1 MTRTRPPRATRTYG
15 VYRPVLPVTSPRNP
29 DRMVYTGDADGRCEI
44 FTWDRSLGTARQL
57 TDRPHGTLLC
67 AIDDDE
73 AVWWFDEDRD
83 GSGGWRTQDFD
94 GGPDRPALHGVP
106 TGRPAGLALAAGG
119 AVAVGIRGSEG
130 FCVHLGRRGGA
141 ATQVLR
147 TTEPGTLCDLAP
159 DGSLLAISGPAHST
173 RAVTLLAPDGTT
185 VAVLS
190 GAEERTWALGFA
202 PARAPL
208 SGTPP
213 LPGTPLLPGPPLI
226 PGPPLMPGTA
236 LLPGPPPLPGSGPLP
251 GPAPTPGSPLLLVLR
266 ERAGRYHLGTWAPG
280 RGLEL
285 LTWCS
290 FDTETTARWYPGPG
304 GARILVRQDRHG
316 RSRLFTADLDR
327 AELTPVPTPEGSILD
342 AAPAADGDV
351 HFIWTDAVNVPRAL
365 SLSGTPLPGQSQWR
379 LPRFGRRQDLWTPGP
394 DGPLHTLVTTPA
406 DRPAPHPLVL
416 LVHGGPA
423 DHDRDAYDPMVQA
436 LVGSGYAVA
445 RVNYRGSTGY
455 GPRWRSAHSEGVGH
469 TQVADLVR
477 ARAEL
482 LDRGIGRE
490 GAVGLCG
497 TSWGG
502 YLTLLAMGTRPDLW
516 DVGVAVKPL
525 ADCATAFRHSTPAL
539 QALDSALF
547 GGTPDQVPEAYA
559 HASPST
565 YAAAIRSPLLV
576 VAARRDAKCPP
587 EQVEAY
593 LDVLRAAGVAHE
605 LMWLDS
611 GHDGYDGADHL
622 AVITRSLRFLG
633 RGLPQAPVRA
643 EPSPHPERR

>member
-1 MTRTRPPRATRTYG
+1 MTAAPSKATTRTYG
-15 VYRPVLPVTSPRNP
+15 VYRPVLPVTSPGNP
-29 DRMVYTGDADGRCEI
+29 HRMVYTGDADGRCEI
-44 FTWDRSLGTARQL
+44 FAWDRSSGVERQL

-73 AVWWFDEDRD
+73 AVWWFDEDLG
-83 GSGGWRTQDFD
+83 GSGAWRTRHFD
-94 GGPDRPALHGVP
+94 GGPDRPALDGVP
-106 TGRPAGLALAAGG
+106 YGRPAGLALAAGG
-119 AVAVGIRGSEG
+119 TVAVGIRTPEG
-130 FCVHLGRRGGA
+130 LGVHMGRRGG
-141 ATQVLR
+141 TGTCVLH
-147 TTEPGTLCDLAP
+147 TTGSGTLCDLAP
-159 DGSLLAISGPAHST
+159 GGGLLAVSGPAHSAH
-173 RAVTLLAPDGTT
+173 AVTLLTPDGTT

-190 GAEERTWALGFA
+190 GIRERTWALGFA
-202 PARAPL
+202 P
-208 SGTPP
+208 T
-213 LPGTPLLPGPPLI
+213 
-226 PGPPLMPGTA
+226 
-236 LLPGPPPLPGSGPLP
+236 
-251 GPAPTPGSPLLLVLR
+251 PAPTPSHGPEPTPGRTLLLVMR

-285 LTWCS
+285 LPWCS
-290 FDTETTARWYPGPG
+290 FDTETTARWYPGEG
-304 GARILVRQDRHG
+304 GTRVLVRQDRHG

-327 AELTPVPTPEGSILD
+327 RELTPVPTPEGSILD
-342 AAPAADGDV
+342 ASPAADGDV

-365 SLSGTPLPGQSQWR
+365 SLSGAPLPGQSQWR
-379 LPRFGRRQDLWTPGP
+379 LPRFGHRQDLWTPGP
-394 DGPLHTLVTTPA
+394 EGPVHTFVTTPA
-406 DRPAPHPLVL
+406 DRPAPHPLVF

-423 DHDRDAYDPMVQA
+423 DHDRDAYDPMVQT

-455 GPRWRSAHSEGVGH
+455 GPRWRSAYSEGVGH

-482 LDRGIGRE
+482 LERGIGRE

-516 DVGVAVKPL
+516 NVGVAVKPL
-525 ADCATAFRHSTPAL
+525 ADCVTAFRHSTPAL
-539 QALDSALF
+539 QALDTALF
-547 GGTPDQVPEAYA
+547 GGTPDQVPDAYA
-559 HASPST
+559 HASPSS
-565 YAAAIRSPLLV
+565 YAAAIRSPLLI

-593 LDVLRAAGVAHE
+593 LAVLRAGGVAHE

-622 AVITRSLRFLG
+622 AVIRRSLRFLG
-633 RGLPQAPVRA
+633 RGLPSAPVPA
-643 EPSPHPERR
+643 EPSPHPERG

>member
-1 MTRTRPPRATRTYG
+1 MTPAAQKSATRTYG
-15 VYRPVLPVTSPRNP
+15 VYRPVLPVTSPRTP

-44 FTWDRSLGTARQL
+44 FAWDRSSGVGRQL
-57 TDRPHGTLLC
+57 TDRPQGTLLC
-67 AIDDDE
+67 AIDEDE
-73 AVWWFDEDRD
+73 AVWWFDEDRG
-83 GSGGWRTQDFD
+83 GSGGWRTQPFD
-94 GGPDRPALHGVP
+94 GGPDRTALAGVP
-106 TGRPAGLALAAGG
+106 YGRPAGLALTAGG
-119 AVAVGIRGSEG
+119 AVAVGIRSPEG
-130 FCVHLGRRGGA
+130 LSIHTGRRGG
-141 ATQVLR
+141 TGTCVLH
-147 TTEPGTLCDLAP
+147 TTDSGTLCDLAP
-159 DGSLLAISGPAHST
+159 DGGLLAVSGPAHSAH
-173 RAVTLLAPDGTT
+173 AVTLLTPDGTT

-190 GAEERTWALGFA
+190 GTRERTWALGFA
-202 PARAPL
+202 PMPA
-208 SGTPP
+208 P
-213 LPGTPLLPGPPLI
+213 LPGPVPLPGP
-226 PGPPLMPGTA
+226 TR
-236 LLPGPPPLPGSGPLP
+236 LPGPVPLP
-251 GPAPTPGSPLLLVLR
+251 GPAPSSGPGPTPGRTLLLVMR

-285 LTWCS
+285 LPWCS

-304 GARILVRQDRHG
+304 AARVLLRQDRHG

-327 AELTPVPTPEGSILD
+327 GELTPVPTPQGSILD

-351 HFIWTDAVNVPRAL
+351 HYLWTDAVNVPRAL
-365 SLSGTPLPGQSQWR
+365 SLSGAPLPGQSQWR
-379 LPRFGRRQDLWTPGP
+379 LPRFGHRQDLWTPGP
-394 DGPLHTLVTTPA
+394 DGPVHTFVTTPA
-406 DRPAPHPLVL
+406 DRPAPHPLVF

-455 GPRWRSAHSEGVGH
+455 GPRWRSAYSEGVGH

-482 LDRGIGRE
+482 LERGIGRE

-516 DVGVAVKPL
+516 NVGVAVKPL
-525 ADCATAFRHSTPAL
+525 ADCVTAFRHSTPAL
-539 QALDSALF
+539 QALDTALF

-559 HASPST
+559 RASPSS
-565 YAAAIRSPLLV
+565 YAAEIRSPLLV

-587 EQVEAY
+587 EQIEAY
-593 LDVLRAAGVAHE
+593 LAVLRAGGVAHE

-622 AVITRSLRFLG
+622 AVIRRSLRFLG
-633 RGLPQAPVRA
+633 RGLPSAPAPA
-643 EPSPHPERR
+643 EPSPHPGRR

>member
-1 MTRTRPPRATRTYG
+1 MTPAQAKAAARAYG
-15 VYRPVLPVTSPRNP
+15 VYRPVLPVISPRDP

-44 FTWDRSLGTARQL
+44 FAWDRSTGVERQL
-57 TDRPHGTLLC
+57 TNRPHGTLLC
-67 AIDDDE
+67 AVDDDE
-73 AVWWFDEDRD
+73 AVWWFDEDRG
-83 GSGGWRTQDFD
+83 GSGCWRTQDFD
-94 GGPDRPALHGVP
+94 GGPDRPALAGVP
-106 TGRPAGLALAAGG
+106 YGRPAGLALAAGG
-119 AVAVGIRGSEG
+119 AVAVGIRSPEG
-130 FCVHLGRRGGA
+130 LTVHTGRRGG
-141 ATQVLR
+141 TGTPVLR
-147 TTEPGTLCDLAP
+147 TNEPGALCDLAP
-159 DGSLLAISGPAHST
+159 DGGLLALSGPAHSD
-173 RAVTLLAPDGTT
+173 RAVTLLTPDGTV

-190 GAEERTWALGFA
+190 GTRERTWALGFA
-202 PARAPL
+202 PP
-208 SGTPP
+208 GEP
-213 LPGTPLLPGPPLI
+213 LPRTGAPSGPGPV
-226 PGPPLMPGTA
+226 PGRR
-236 LLPGPPPLPGSGPLP
+236 
-251 GPAPTPGSPLLLVLR
+251 LLLVMR
-266 ERAGRYHLGTWAPG
+266 ERAGRYHLGTWTPE

-285 LTWCS
+285 LPWCS

-304 GARILVRQDRHG
+304 AARVLLRQDRHG

-327 AELTPVPTPEGSILD
+327 RRLTPVPTPEGSVLD
-342 AAPAADGDV
+342 ASAAADGDV

-365 SLSGTPLPGQSQWR
+365 SLSGAPLPGQSQWR
-379 LPRFGRRQDLWTPGP
+379 LPRFGHRQDLWTAGP
-394 DGPLHTLVTTPA
+394 DGPVHTFVTAPA
-406 DRPAPHPLVL
+406 DRPAPHPLVF

-436 LVGSGYAVA
+436 LVGSGCAVA

-477 ARAEL
+477 VRADL

-539 QALDSALF
+539 QALDTALF

-559 HASPST
+559 HASPSS
-565 YAAAIRSPLLV
+565 YAAAIRAPLLI

-587 EQVEAY
+587 EQIEAY
-593 LDVLRAAGVAHE
+593 LAVLRAGGVAHE

-622 AVITRSLRFLG
+622 AVIRRSLRFLG
-633 RGLPQAPVRA
+633 RGLPQAPATA
-643 EPSPHPERR
+643 EPSPDPERR

>member
-1 MTRTRPPRATRTYG
+1 MTPAPPKTATRTYG
-15 VYRPVLPVTSPRNP
+15 VYRPVLPVVSPRNP
-29 DRMVYTGDADGRCEI
+29 DRMVYTGDAEGRCEI
-44 FTWDRSLGTARQL
+44 FTWDRSSGTARQV

-67 AIDDDE
+67 AIDEDE
-73 AVWWFDEDRD
+73 TVWWFDEDRA
-83 GSGGWRTQDFD
+83 GNGGWRTQAFD
-94 GGPDRPALHGVP
+94 GGPDRPGLTGLP
-106 TGRPAGLALAAGG
+106 YGRPAGLALGAGG
-119 AVAVGIRGSEG
+119 RVAVGIRSPEG
-130 FCVHLGRRGGA
+130 LSVHIGRRGGA
-141 ATQVLR
+141 AATVLH
-147 TTEPGTLCDLAP
+147 TTASGTLCDLAP
-159 DGSLLAISGPAHST
+159 DGRLLAVSGPAHSD
-173 RAVTLLAPDGTT
+173 RAVTVLRPDGTT

-190 GAEERTWALGFA
+190 GTDERTWALGFA
-202 PARAPL
+202 PASPPASEPI
-208 SGTPP
+208 PVP
-213 LPGTPLLPGPPLI
+213 LPGTGPR
-226 PGPPLMPGTA
+226 
-236 LLPGPPPLPGSGPLP
+236 
-251 GPAPTPGSPLLLVLR
+251 PAAAAGRALLLVMR

-280 RGLEL
+280 RGVEL
-285 LTWCS
+285 LPWCS

-304 GARILVRQDRHG
+304 APRVLVRQDRHG

-327 AELTPVPTPEGSILD
+327 SALTPVPTPEGSILD
-342 AAPAADGDV
+342 ASPAADGDV

-365 SLSGTPLPGQSQWR
+365 TLSGASLPGQSQWR
-379 LPRFGRRQDLWTPGP
+379 LPRFGRRRDLWTAGP
-394 DGPLHTLVTTPA
+394 DGPVHTLVTTPA
-406 DRPAPHPLVL
+406 DRPAPYPLVF

-445 RVNYRGSTGY
+445 RTNYRGSTGY
-455 GPRWRSAHSEGVGH
+455 GPHWRSAYSEGVGH

-482 LDRGIGRE
+482 LERGIGRA

-502 YLTLLAMGTRPDLW
+502 YLTLLAMGTRPELW
-516 DVGVAVKPL
+516 DAGVAVKPL
-525 ADCATAFRHSTPAL
+525 ADCTTAFRHSTPAL
-539 QALDSALF
+539 QELDTKLF
-547 GGTPDQVPEAYA
+547 GGTPDEVPEAYA
-559 HASPST
+559 HASPSS

-593 LDVLRAAGVAHE
+593 LAVLRAGGVAHE

-622 AVITRSLRFLG
+622 AVIQRSLRFLG
-633 RGLPQAPVRA
+633 RGLPPAPVRA

>member
-1 MTRTRPPRATRTYG
+1 MTPAPPRAATRNYG
-15 VYRPVLPVTSPRNP
+15 VYRPVLPVTSPRHP

-44 FTWDRSLGTARQL
+44 FAWDRSSGIERQL

-73 AVWWFDEDRD
+73 AVWWFDEDRG
-83 GSGGWRTQDFD
+83 GSGGWRTQHFD
-94 GGPDRPALHGVP
+94 GGPDRPALSGVP
-106 TGRPAGLALAAGG
+106 YGRPAGLALAAGG
-119 AVAVGIRGSEG
+119 TVAVGIRSPEG
-130 FCVHLGRRGGA
+130 LSVHLGRRGGA
-141 ATQVLR
+141 GTSVLF
-147 TTEPGTLCDLAP
+147 TTDSGTLCDLAP
-159 DGSLLAISGPAHST
+159 DGGLLAVSGPAHSA
-173 RAVTLLAPDGTT
+173 RAVTLLTPDGST

-190 GAEERTWALGFA
+190 GTRERTWALGFA
-202 PARAPL
+202 P
-208 SGTPP
+208 TP
-213 LPGTPLLPGPPLI
+213 GR
-226 PGPPLMPGTA
+226 
-236 LLPGPPPLPGSGPLP
+236 LP
-251 GPAPTPGSPLLLVLR
+251 GPAPLSGPVPTPGRALLLVMR

-285 LTWCS
+285 LPWCS

-304 GARILVRQDRHG
+304 GARVLLRQDRHG

-327 AELTPVPTPEGSILD
+327 RELTPVATPEGSILD
-342 AAPAADGDV
+342 ASPAADGDV

-365 SLSGTPLPGQSQWR
+365 SLSGAPLPGQSQWR
-379 LPRFGRRQDLWTPGP
+379 LPRFGHRQDLWTPGP
-394 DGPLHTLVTTPA
+394 DGPVHTFVTTPA

-455 GPRWRSAHSEGVGH
+455 GPRWRSAYSEGVGH

-516 DVGVAVKPL
+516 NVGVAVKPL
-525 ADCATAFRHSTPAL
+525 ADCVTAFRHSTPAL
-539 QALDSALF
+539 QALDTALF
-547 GGTPDQVPEAYA
+547 GGTPDQVPDAYA
-559 HASPST
+559 HASPSS

-593 LDVLRAAGVAHE
+593 LAVLRAGGVAHE

-622 AVITRSLRFLG
+622 AVIQRSLRFLG
-633 RGLPQAPVRA
+633 RGLPSAPVPA
-643 EPSPHPERR
+643 EPSPHPERG

>member
-1 MTRTRPPRATRTYG
+1 Y
-15 VYRPVLPVTSPRNP
+15 
-29 DRMVYTGDADGRCEI
+29 
-44 FTWDRSLGTARQL
+44 
-57 TDRPHGTLLC
+57 
-67 AIDDDE
+67 
-73 AVWWFDEDRD
+73 
-83 GSGGWRTQDFD
+83 
-94 GGPDRPALHGVP
+94 
-106 TGRPAGLALAAGG
+106 GRPAGLALTDGG
-119 AVAVGIRGSEG
+119 PVAVGIRSPEG
-130 FCVHLGRRGGA
+130 LSVHMGRRGG
-141 ATQVLR
+141 TGTPVFH
-147 TTEPGTLCDLAP
+147 TTDSGTLCDLAP
-159 DGSLLAISGPAHST
+159 DGGLLAVSGPAHSA

-190 GAEERTWALGFA
+190 GTTERTWALGFA
-202 PARAPL
+202 PGHAPL
-208 SGTPP
+208 PAGS
-213 LPGTPLLPGPPLI
+213 LP
-226 PGPPLMPGTA
+226 A
-236 LLPGPPPLPGSGPLP
+236 ASSP
-251 GPAPTPGSPLLLVLR
+251 GPAASPAPAPGSTLLLVMR

-285 LTWCS
+285 LPWCS
-290 FDTETTARWYPGPG
+290 FDTETTARWYPGAG
-304 GARILVRQDRHG
+304 GPRVLLRQDRHG

-327 AELTPVPTPEGSILD
+327 RELTPVPTPEGSILD
-342 AAPAADGDV
+342 ASPAADGDV

-365 SLSGTPLPGQSQWR
+365 SLSGGQLPGQSQWR
-379 LPRFGRRQDLWTPGP
+379 LPRFGHRQDLWTPGP
-394 DGPLHTLVTTPA
+394 DGPVHTFVTTPA
-406 DRPAPHPLVL
+406 DRPAPHPLVF

-455 GPRWRSAHSEGVGH
+455 GPRWRAAFSEGVGH
-469 TQVADLVR
+469 TQVADLAR

-482 LDRGIGRE
+482 LERGIGRE

-516 DVGVAVKPL
+516 NAGVAVKPL
-525 ADCATAFRHSTPAL
+525 ADCVTAFRHSTPAL
-539 QALDSALF
+539 QALDTALF
-547 GGTPDQVPEAYA
+547 GGTPDEVPEAYA

-593 LDVLRAAGVAHE
+593 LDVLRAGGVAHE

-611 GHDGYDGADHL
+611 GHDGYDGADHM
-622 AVITRSLRFLG
+622 AVIRRSLRFLG
-633 RGLPQAPVRA
+633 RGLPPAPAQA
-643 EPSPHPERR
+643 EPSPQPERR

>member
-1 MTRTRPPRATRTYG
+1 MTPAPPEAAARTYG
-15 VYRPVLPVTSPRNP
+15 VYRPVLPVTSPRHP

-44 FTWDRSLGTARQL
+44 FTWDRSTGTGRQV

-67 AIDDDE
+67 AIDEDE
-73 AVWWFDEDRD
+73 AVWWFDEDRG

-94 GGPDRPALHGVP
+94 GGPDLPALAGVP
-106 TGRPAGLALAAGG
+106 YGRPAGLALTTGG
-119 AVAVGIRGSEG
+119 TVAVGIRGPG
-130 FCVHLGRRGGA
+130 GLGVHIGRRGGT
-141 ATQVLR
+141 ATAVLH
-147 TTEPGTLCDLAP
+147 TAESGTLCDLAP
-159 DGSLLAISGPAHST
+159 DGGLLAVSGPAHSA
-173 RAVTLLAPDGTT
+173 RAVTLLRPDGTT

-190 GAEERTWALGFA
+190 GTRERTWALGFA
-202 PARAPL
+202 PATA
-208 SGTPP
+208 SAAATPP
-213 LPGTPLLPGPPLI
+213 APS
-226 PGPPLMPGTA
+226 
-236 LLPGPPPLPGSGPLP
+236 SG
-251 GPAPTPGSPLLLVLR
+251 AAVARTLLLVMR

-280 RGLEL
+280 RGVEMLP
-285 LTWCS
+285 WCS

-304 GARILVRQDRHG
+304 GARILLRQDRHG
-316 RSRLFTADLDR
+316 RSRLFTADLER
-327 AELTPVPTPEGSILD
+327 RELTAVPTPEGSVLD
-342 AAPAADGDV
+342 ASPAADGDV
-351 HFIWTDAVNVPRAL
+351 HFIWTDAVNVPRAM
-365 SLSGTPLPGQSQWR
+365 SLSGAALPGQSQWR

-394 DGPLHTLVTTPA
+394 DGPVHTFVTTPA
-406 DRPAPHPLVL
+406 DRPAPYPLVF

-482 LDRGIGRE
+482 LDRGIGRAD
-490 GAVGLCG
+490 AVGLCG

-516 DVGVAVKPL
+516 HAGVAVKPL

-539 QALDSALF
+539 QALDTELF
-547 GGTPDQVPEAYA
+547 GGTPDEVPEAYA
-559 HASPST
+559 HASPSS
-565 YAAAIRSPLLV
+565 YAAAIRAPLLL

-587 EQVEAY
+587 QQVEAY
-593 LDVLRAAGVAHE
+593 LDVLRAGGVAHE

-622 AVITRSLRFLG
+622 AVIRRSLRFLG
-633 RGLPQAPVRA
+633 RGLPTAPVRA
-643 EPSPHPERR
+643 EPSSHPEGR

>member
-1 MTRTRPPRATRTYG
+1 MTPAPPKAAARAYG
-15 VYRPVLPVTSPRNP
+15 VYRPVLPVTGPRRP

-44 FTWDRSLGTARQL
+44 FTWDRSTGTGRQV

-67 AIDDDE
+67 AIDADE
-73 AVWWFDEDRD
+73 AVWWFDEDRG
-83 GSGGWRTQDFD
+83 GSGRWRTQPFD
-94 GGPDRPALHGVP
+94 GGPDRPALTGVP
-106 TGRPAGLALAAGG
+106 YGRPAGLALG
-119 AVAVGIRGSEG
+119 ASGTVAVGIRSPEG
-130 FCVHLGRRGGA
+130 FGVHLGRPGGA
-141 ATQVLR
+141 GATVLR
-147 TTEPGTLCDLAP
+147 TTDSATLCDLAP
-159 DGSLLAISGPAHST
+159 DGRLLAVSGPAHSA
-173 RAVTLLAPDGTT
+173 RAVTLLTPDGTT

-190 GAEERTWALGFA
+190 GTAERTWALGFA
-202 PARAPL
+202 PA
-208 SGTPP
+208 
-213 LPGTPLLPGPPLI
+213 
-226 PGPPLMPGTA
+226 
-236 LLPGPPPLPGSGPLP
+236 
-251 GPAPTPGSPLLLVLR
+251 PAPTPARGPLPVPGRALLLVMR

-285 LTWCS
+285 LPWCS
-290 FDTETTARWYPGPG
+290 FGTETTARWYPGPG
-304 GARILVRQDRHG
+304 GPRVLLRQDRHG

-327 AELTPVPTPEGSILD
+327 RELTPVPTPEGSILD

-351 HFIWTDAVNVPRAL
+351 HVIWTDAVNVPRAL
-365 SLSGTPLPGQSQWR
+365 SLSGAPLPGQSRWR
-379 LPRFGRRQDLWTPGP
+379 LPRFGHRQDLWTPGP
-394 DGPLHTLVTTPA
+394 DGPVHTFVTTPA
-406 DRPAPHPLVL
+406 DRPAPHPLVF

-436 LVGSGYAVA
+436 LVGSGCAVA
-445 RVNYRGSTGY
+445 RTNYRGSTGY
-455 GPRWRSAHSEGVGH
+455 GPRWRAAYSEGVGH

-477 ARAEL
+477 ARADL
-482 LDRGIGRE
+482 LERGIGRE

-525 ADCATAFRHSTPAL
+525 ADCVTAFRHSTPAL
-539 QALDSALF
+539 QALDTALF
-547 GGTPDQVPEAYA
+547 GGTPDQVPDAYA

-593 LDVLRAAGVAHE
+593 LAVLRAGGVAHE

-622 AVITRSLRFLG
+622 AVIRRSLRFLG
-633 RGLPQAPVRA
+633 RGLPAAPVPA
-643 EPSPHPERR
+643 EPSPHAERR

>member
-1 MTRTRPPRATRTYG
+1 MTPSPPRTTARTYG
-15 VYRPVLPVTSPRNP
+15 VYRPVLPVTSPRHP
-29 DRMVYTGDADGRCEI
+29 HRMVYTGDADGRCEI
-44 FTWDRSLGTARQL
+44 FAWDRSSGVERQL

-73 AVWWFDEDRD
+73 AVWWFDEDPG
-83 GSGGWRTQDFD
+83 GSGGWRTRHFD
-94 GGPDRPALHGVP
+94 GGPDRPALAGVP
-106 TGRPAGLALAAGG
+106 YGRPAGLALAAGG
-119 AVAVGIRGSEG
+119 TVAVGIRSPEG
-130 FCVHLGRRGGA
+130 LSVHLGRRGGA
-141 ATQVLR
+141 GTAVLH

-159 DGSLLAISGPAHST
+159 GGGLLAVSGPAHSA

-190 GAEERTWALGFA
+190 GTRDRTWALGFA
-202 PARAPL
+202 P
-208 SGTPP
+208 
-213 LPGTPLLPGPPLI
+213 LPGPT
-226 PGPPLMPGTA
+226 PGPTPSRAPE
-236 LLPGPPPLPGSGPLP
+236 
-251 GPAPTPGSPLLLVLR
+251 PAPVRTLLLVMR

-285 LTWCS
+285 LPWCS

-304 GARILVRQDRHG
+304 GARVLLRQDRHG

-327 AELTPVPTPEGSILD
+327 RELTPVPTPEGSILD
-342 AAPAADGDV
+342 ASPAADGDV
-351 HFIWTDAVNVPRAL
+351 HFIWTDAVHVPHAL
-365 SLSGTPLPGQSQWR
+365 SLSGAPLPGQSQWR
-379 LPRFGRRQDLWTPGP
+379 LPRFGHRQDLWTPGP
-394 DGPLHTLVTTPA
+394 DGPVHTLVTTPA
-406 DRPAPHPLVL
+406 DRPAPHPLVF

-423 DHDRDAYDPMVQA
+423 DHDRDAYDPMVQT

-455 GPRWRSAHSEGVGH
+455 GPRWRSAYSEGVGH

-516 DVGVAVKPL
+516 NAGVAVKPL
-525 ADCATAFRHSTPAL
+525 ADCVTAFRHSTPAL
-539 QALDSALF
+539 QALDTALF

-559 HASPST
+559 HASPTS
-565 YAAAIRSPLLV
+565 YATAIRSPLLI

-593 LDVLRAAGVAHE
+593 LAVLRAGGVAHE

-611 GHDGYDGADHL
+611 GHDGYDGADHV
-622 AVITRSLRFLG
+622 AVIRRSLRFLG
-633 RGLPQAPVRA
+633 RGLPSAPAPA
-643 EPSPHPERR
+643 EPFPHPERG

>member
-1 MTRTRPPRATRTYG
+1 MTPAPPKAAPRTYG

-29 DRMVYTGDADGRCEI
+29 DRMVYTGDAEGRCEI
-44 FTWDRSLGTARQL
+44 FTWDRSTGTGRQL

-67 AIDDDE
+67 AIDADD
-73 AVWWFDEDRD
+73 AVWWFDEDRG
-83 GSGGWRTQDFD
+83 GSGAWRTQPFD
-94 GGPDRPALHGVP
+94 GGPDRPALAGLP
-106 TGRPAGLALAAGG
+106 YGRPAGLALTDGG
-119 AVAVGIRGSEG
+119 PVAVGIRSPEG
-130 FCVHLGRRGGA
+130 LSVHMGRRGG
-141 ATQVLR
+141 TGTPVFH
-147 TTEPGTLCDLAP
+147 TTDSGTLCDLAP
-159 DGSLLAISGPAHST
+159 DGGLLAVSGPAHSA

-190 GAEERTWALGFA
+190 GTTERTWALGFA
-202 PARAPL
+202 PGHAPL
-208 SGTPP
+208 PAGS
-213 LPGTPLLPGPPLI
+213 LP
-226 PGPPLMPGTA
+226 A
-236 LLPGPPPLPGSGPLP
+236 ASSP
-251 GPAPTPGSPLLLVLR
+251 GPASPAPVPGSTLLLVMR

-280 RGLEL
+280 HGLEL
-285 LTWCS
+285 LPWCS
-290 FDTETTARWYPGPG
+290 FDTETTARWYPGAG
-304 GARILVRQDRHG
+304 GPRVLLRQDRHG

-327 AELTPVPTPEGSILD
+327 RELTPVPTSEGSILD
-342 AAPAADGDV
+342 ASPAADGDV

-365 SLSGTPLPGQSQWR
+365 SLSGGQLPGQSQWR
-379 LPRFGRRQDLWTPGP
+379 LPRFGHRQDLWTPGP
-394 DGPLHTLVTTPA
+394 DGPVHTFVTTPA
-406 DRPAPHPLVL
+406 DRPAPHPLVF

-455 GPRWRSAHSEGVGH
+455 GPRWRAAFSEGVGH
-469 TQVADLVR
+469 TQVADLAR

-482 LDRGIGRE
+482 LERGIGRE

-516 DVGVAVKPL
+516 NAGVAVKPL
-525 ADCATAFRHSTPAL
+525 ADCVTAFRHSTPAL
-539 QALDSALF
+539 QALDTALF
-547 GGTPDQVPEAYA
+547 GGTPDEVPEAYA

-593 LDVLRAAGVAHE
+593 LDVLRAGGVAHE

-611 GHDGYDGADHL
+611 GHDGYDGADHM
-622 AVITRSLRFLG
+622 AVIRRSLRFLG
-633 RGLPQAPVRA
+633 RGLPPAPAQA
-643 EPSPHPERR
+643 EPSPQPERR

>member
-1 MTRTRPPRATRTYG
+1 MTPAPPKAAARTYG
-15 VYRPVLPVTSPRNP
+15 VYRPVLPVTSPRSP

-44 FTWDRSLGTARQL
+44 FTWDRSTGAGRQL

-67 AIDDDE
+67 AIDEDE
-73 AVWWFDEDRD
+73 AVWWFDEDRG

-94 GGPDRPALHGVP
+94 GGPDRPALAGVP
-106 TGRPAGLALAAGG
+106 YGRPAGLALAPGG
-119 AVAVGIRGSEG
+119 AVAVGIRDSAGLG
-130 FCVHLGRRGGA
+130 VHTGRRGGT
-141 ATQVLR
+141 ATTVLR
-147 TTEPGTLCDLAP
+147 TRDSAALSGLAP
-159 DGSLLAISGPAHST
+159 DGSLLAVSGPAHSA
-173 RAVTLLAPDGTT
+173 RAVTLLSPDGAT

-190 GAEERTWALGFA
+190 GTAERTWALGFA
-202 PARAPL
+202 PAP
-208 SGTPP
+208 
-213 LPGTPLLPGPPLI
+213 I
-226 PGPPLMPGTA
+226 PGPA
-236 LLPGPPPLPGSGPLP
+236 AS
-251 GPAPTPGSPLLLVLR
+251 ARPLLLVMR

-280 RGLEL
+280 RGVEL
-285 LTWCS
+285 LPWCS
-290 FDTETTARWYPGPG
+290 FDTETTARWYPGPH
-304 GARILVRQDRHG
+304 GARVLLRQDRHG

-327 AELTPVPTPEGSILD
+327 RELTPVPTPEGSVLD
-342 AAPAADGDV
+342 ASPAADGDV

-365 SLSGTPLPGQSQWR
+365 SLSGAPLPGQSRWR

-394 DGPLHTLVTTPA
+394 DGPVHTFVTTPA
-406 DRPAPHPLVL
+406 DRPAPHPLVF

-455 GPRWRSAHSEGVGH
+455 GPRWRSAYSEGVGH

-477 ARAEL
+477 ARADL

-502 YLTLLAMGTRPDLW
+502 YLTLLAMGTHPALW
-516 DVGVAVKPL
+516 NAGVAVKPL
-525 ADCATAFRHSTPAL
+525 ADCVAAFRHSTPAL
-539 QALDSALF
+539 QALDTALF
-547 GGTPDQVPEAYA
+547 GGTPDEVPQAYA

-565 YAAAIRSPLLV
+565 YAAAIASSLLV

-593 LDVLRAAGVAHE
+593 LEVLRAKGVAHE

-622 AVITRSLRFLG
+622 AVIRRSLRFLG
-633 RGLPQAPVRA
+633 RGLPAAPVRA
-643 EPSPHPERR
+643 EPSSHPEGR

>member
-1 MTRTRPPRATRTYG
+1 MTPPAPRTATRTYG

-44 FTWDRSLGTARQL
+44 FTWDRSSGSGRQL

-67 AIDDDE
+67 DIDGDE
-73 AVWWFDEDRD
+73 AVWWFDEDRG
-83 GSGGWRTQDFD
+83 GSGVWRTQDFE
-94 GGPDRPALHGVP
+94 GGPDRTALAGVP
-106 TGRPAGLALAAGG
+106 AGRPAGLALTERGT
-119 AVAVGIRGSEG
+119 VAVGIRGAGG
-130 FCVHLGRRGGA
+130 FSVHLGRRGGRG
-141 ATQVLR
+141 TPVLR
-147 TTEPGTLCDLAP
+147 TTDSATLCDLAP
-159 DGSLLAISGPAHST
+159 DGGLLAVSGPAHSA
-173 RAVTLLAPDGTT
+173 RAVTLLTPDGATA
-185 VAVLS
+185 AVLS
-190 GAEERTWALGFA
+190 GTAERTWALGFA
-202 PARAPL
+202 PAAASA
-208 SGTPP
+208 SG
-213 LPGTPLLPGPPLI
+213 LGGR
-226 PGPPLMPGTA
+226 
-236 LLPGPPPLPGSGPLP
+236 SGR
-251 GPAPTPGSPLLLVLR
+251 TLLLVMR
-266 ERAGRYHLGTWAPG
+266 EQAGRYHLGVWTPG
-280 RGLEL
+280 GGLEL
-285 LTWCS
+285 LPWCS

-304 GARILVRQDRHG
+304 SARVLLRQDRHG

-327 AELTPVPTPEGSILD
+327 GELTRVPTPEGSIL
-342 AAPAADGDV
+342 AASPAAGGDV
-351 HFIWTDAVNVPRAL
+351 HLIWTDAVNVPRAM
-365 SLSGTPLPGQSQWR
+365 SLSGASLPGQSEWR
-379 LPRFGRRQDLWTPGP
+379 LPRFGHRRDLWTPGP
-394 DGPLHTLVTTPA
+394 DGPVHTFVTTPS

-455 GPRWRSAHSEGVGH
+455 GPRWRSAWSEGVGH

-477 ARAEL
+477 ARADL
-482 LDRGIGRE
+482 LDRGIGRA

-539 QALDSALF
+539 QALDTSLF
-547 GGTPDQVPEAYA
+547 GGTPDEVPDAYA
-559 HASPST
+559 HASPSS

-587 EQVEAY
+587 EQIEAY
-593 LDVLRAAGVAHE
+593 LAVLRAGGVPHE
-605 LMWLDS
+605 VMWLDS

-622 AVITRSLRFLG
+622 AVIRRSLQFLG
-633 RGLPQAPVRA
+633 GGLPSAPDQA
-643 EPSPHPERR
+643 EPPPPPERR

>member
-1 MTRTRPPRATRTYG
+1 MTRTRPPQAARTYG

-44 FTWDRSLGTARQL
+44 FTWDRSSGAGRQL

-67 AIDDDE
+67 AIDGDE

-83 GSGGWRTQDFD
+83 GSGGWRTQGFD
-94 GGPDRPALHGVP
+94 DGPDRPALEGVP
-106 TGRPAGLALAAGG
+106 VGRPAGLALAAGG
-119 AVAVGIRGSEG
+119 AVAIGIRSPEG
-130 FCVHLGRRGGA
+130 FGVHTGRRGGA
-141 ATQVLR
+141 ATRVLSM
-147 TTEPGTLCDLAP
+147 TESGTLCDLAP
-159 DGSLLAISGPAHST
+159 DGGLLAISGPAHSA

-202 PARAPL
+202 PAGAPTAGASPL
-208 SGTPP
+208 PGAPPLPATPP
-213 LPGTPLLPGPPLI
+213 LPGPD
-226 PGPPLMPGTA
+226 
-236 LLPGPPPLPGSGPLP
+236 
-251 GPAPTPGSPLLLVLR
+251 PTPGSSPLLVLR
-266 ERAGRYHLGTWAPG
+266 ERAGRYHLGTWTPG

-285 LTWCS
+285 LPWCS

-327 AELTPVPTPEGSILD
+327 RELTPVPTPEGSILD

-351 HFIWTDAVNVPRAL
+351 HFLWTDAVNVPRAL

-379 LPRFGRRQDLWTPGP
+379 LPRFGRRRDLWTPGP
-394 DGPLHTLVTTPA
+394 DGPVHTLVTTPA

-547 GGTPDQVPEAYA
+547 GGTPDQVPDAYA

-633 RGLPQAPVRA
+633 RGLPCAPVRA

>member
-1 MTRTRPPRATRTYG
+1 MTPAPPRAATRNYG
-15 VYRPVLPVTSPRNP
+15 VYRPVLPVTSPRHP

-44 FTWDRSLGTARQL
+44 FAWDRSSGIERQL

-73 AVWWFDEDRD
+73 AVWWFDEDRG
-83 GSGGWRTQDFD
+83 GSGGWRTQHFD
-94 GGPDRPALHGVP
+94 GGPDRPALSGVP
-106 TGRPAGLALAAGG
+106 YGRPAGLALAAGG
-119 AVAVGIRGSEG
+119 AVAVGIRSPEG
-130 FCVHLGRRGGA
+130 LSIHMGRRGGTGA
-141 ATQVLR
+141 PVLC
-147 TTEPGTLCDLAP
+147 TTDSGSLCDLAP
-159 DGSLLAISGPAHST
+159 DGGLLAVSGPAHSA
-173 RAVTLLAPDGTT
+173 RAVTLLTPDGTT

-190 GAEERTWALGFA
+190 GTSERTWALGFA
-202 PARAPL
+202 P
-208 SGTPP
+208 TH
-213 LPGTPLLPGPPLI
+213 
-226 PGPPLMPGTA
+226 
-236 LLPGPPPLPGSGPLP
+236 GPLP
-251 GPAPTPGSPLLLVLR
+251 GPAPFSGPVPTPGRPLLLVMR

-285 LTWCS
+285 LPWCS

-304 GARILVRQDRHG
+304 GARVLLRQDRHG
-316 RSRLFTADLDR
+316 RSRLFTADLNR
-327 AELTPVPTPEGSILD
+327 RELTPVATPEGSILD
-342 AAPAADGDV
+342 ASPAADGDV

-365 SLSGTPLPGQSQWR
+365 SLSGAPLPGQSQWR
-379 LPRFGRRQDLWTPGP
+379 LPRFGHRQDLWTPGP
-394 DGPLHTLVTTPA
+394 DGPVHTFVTTPA

-455 GPRWRSAHSEGVGH
+455 GPRWRSAYSEGVGH

-482 LDRGIGRE
+482 LDRGIGSE

-516 DVGVAVKPL
+516 NVGVAVKPL
-525 ADCATAFRHSTPAL
+525 ADCVTAFRHSTPAL
-539 QALDSALF
+539 QALDTALF
-547 GGTPDQVPEAYA
+547 GGTPDQVPDAYA
-559 HASPST
+559 HASPSS

-593 LDVLRAAGVAHE
+593 LAVLRAGGVDHE

-622 AVITRSLRFLG
+622 AVIQRSLRFLG
-633 RGLPQAPVRA
+633 RGLPSAPVPA
-643 EPSPHPERR
+643 EPSPHPERG

>member
-1 MTRTRPPRATRTYG
+1 MTPAPRSYG
-15 VYRPVLPVTSPRNP
+15 VYRPVLPVTSPRHP

-44 FTWDRSLGTARQL
+44 FTWDRSTDTGRQL

-67 AIDDDE
+67 AIDEDE
-73 AVWWFDEDRD
+73 AVWWFDEDRG
-83 GSGGWRTQDFD
+83 GSGGWRTQDFHS
-94 GGPDRPALHGVP
+94 GPDRPALAGVP
-106 TGRPAGLALAAGG
+106 HGRPAGLALAAGG
-119 AVAVGIRGSEG
+119 LVAVGIRSHEG
-130 FCVHLGRRGGA
+130 LGIHLGRRGGI
-141 ATQVLR
+141 ATSVLH
-147 TTEPGTLCDLAP
+147 TTDSGALCDLAP
-159 DGSLLAISGPAHST
+159 DGELLAVSGPAYSA
-173 RAVTLLAPDGTT
+173 RAVTLLSPDGTI

-190 GAEERTWALGFA
+190 GTGERTWALGFA
-202 PARAPL
+202 PPL
-208 SGTPP
+208 AS
-213 LPGTPLLPGPPLI
+213 LPGSASLPGPE
-226 PGPPLMPGTA
+226 
-236 LLPGPPPLPGSGPLP
+236 PLPGSASLP
-251 GPAPTPGSPLLLVLR
+251 GLAPSPGATSPPGPMPVPDPGPMPGRPLLLVMR

-280 RGLEL
+280 RGVEL
-285 LTWCS
+285 LPWCS

-304 GARILVRQDRHG
+304 TARVLLRQDRHG
-316 RSRLFTADLDR
+316 RSRLFTADLQR
-327 AELTPVPTPEGSILD
+327 RELTPVPTPQGSILD

-365 SLSGTPLPGQSQWR
+365 SSSGASLPGQSRWR
-379 LPRFGRRQDLWTPGP
+379 LPRFGHRQDLWTPGP

-423 DHDRDAYDPMVQA
+423 DHDRDAYDPQVQA

-455 GPRWRSAHSEGVGH
+455 GPHWRSAYSEGVGH

-490 GAVGLCG
+490 GAVGLYG

-516 DVGVAVKPL
+516 NAGVAVKPL
-525 ADCATAFRHSTPAL
+525 ADCVTAFRHSTPAL
-539 QALDSALF
+539 QALDTALF
-547 GGTPDQVPEAYA
+547 GGTPDEVPEAYA
-559 HASPST
+559 HASPSS

-593 LDVLRAAGVAHE
+593 LAVLRAGGVAHE

-622 AVITRSLRFLG
+622 AVIRKSLRFLG
-633 RGLPQAPVRA
+633 RGLPPAPVRA

>member
-1 MTRTRPPRATRTYG
+1 MTAAPSKATTRTYG
-15 VYRPVLPVTSPRNP
+15 VYRPVLPVTSPGNP
-29 DRMVYTGDADGRCEI
+29 HRMVYTGDADGRCEI
-44 FTWDRSLGTARQL
+44 FAWDRSSGVERQL

-73 AVWWFDEDRD
+73 AVWWFDEDLG
-83 GSGGWRTQDFD
+83 GSGAWRTRHFD
-94 GGPDRPALHGVP
+94 GGPDRPALDGVP
-106 TGRPAGLALAAGG
+106 YGRPAGLALAAGG
-119 AVAVGIRGSEG
+119 TVAVGIRTPEG
-130 FCVHLGRRGGA
+130 LGVHMGRRGG
-141 ATQVLR
+141 TGTCVLH
-147 TTEPGTLCDLAP
+147 TTGSGTLCDLAP
-159 DGSLLAISGPAHST
+159 GGGLLAVSGPAHSAH
-173 RAVTLLAPDGTT
+173 AVTLLTPDGTT

-190 GAEERTWALGFA
+190 GIRERTWALGFA
-202 PARAPL
+202 P
-208 SGTPP
+208 T
-213 LPGTPLLPGPPLI
+213 
-226 PGPPLMPGTA
+226 
-236 LLPGPPPLPGSGPLP
+236 
-251 GPAPTPGSPLLLVLR
+251 PAPTPSRGPEPTPGRTLLLVMR

-285 LTWCS
+285 LPWCS
-290 FDTETTARWYPGPG
+290 FDTETTARWYPGEG
-304 GARILVRQDRHG
+304 GTRVLVRQDRHG

-327 AELTPVPTPEGSILD
+327 RELTPVPTPEGSILD
-342 AAPAADGDV
+342 ASPAADGDV

-365 SLSGTPLPGQSQWR
+365 SLSGAPLPGQSQWR
-379 LPRFGRRQDLWTPGP
+379 LPRFGHRQDLWTPGP
-394 DGPLHTLVTTPA
+394 EGPVHTFVTTPA
-406 DRPAPHPLVL
+406 DRPAPHPLVF

-423 DHDRDAYDPMVQA
+423 DHDRDAYDPMVQT

-455 GPRWRSAHSEGVGH
+455 GPRWRSAYSEGVGH

-482 LDRGIGRE
+482 LERGIGRE

-516 DVGVAVKPL
+516 NVGVAVKPL
-525 ADCATAFRHSTPAL
+525 ADCVTAFRHSTPAL
-539 QALDSALF
+539 QALDTALF
-547 GGTPDQVPEAYA
+547 GGTPDQVPDAYA
-559 HASPST
+559 HASPSS
-565 YAAAIRSPLLV
+565 YAAAIRSPLLI

-593 LDVLRAAGVAHE
+593 LAVLRAGGVAHE

-622 AVITRSLRFLG
+622 AVIRRSLRFLG
-633 RGLPQAPVRA
+633 RGLPSAPVPA
-643 EPSPHPERR
+643 EPSPHPERG

>member
-1 MTRTRPPRATRTYG
+1 MTPAPPKAATRTYG

-44 FTWDRSLGTARQL
+44 FTWDRSSGAGRQV

-67 AIDDDE
+67 AIDGDD
-73 AVWWFDEDRD
+73 AVWWFDEDRG

-94 GGPDRPALHGVP
+94 GGPDRPALTGVP
-106 TGRPAGLALAAGG
+106 RGRPAGLALTDAGT
-119 AVAVGIRGSEG
+119 VAVGIRSPEG
-130 FCVHLGRRGGA
+130 LSVHMGRRGGA
-141 ATQVLR
+141 GIPVLH
-147 TTEPGTLCDLAP
+147 TTDSGTLCDLSP
-159 DGSLLAISGPAHST
+159 DGGLLAVSGPAHSA
-173 RAVTLLAPDGTT
+173 RAVTLLTPDGTT

-190 GAEERTWALGFA
+190 GTRERTWALGFA
-202 PARAPL
+202 PTLASL
-208 SGTPP
+208 SGPTR
-213 LPGTPLLPGPPLI
+213 LPGQTALPGPTPSS
-226 PGPPLMPGTA
+226 GT
-236 LLPGPPPLPGSGPLP
+236 
-251 GPAPTPGSPLLLVLR
+251 GPASSSGSPLLLVMR
-266 ERAGRYHLGTWAPG
+266 EQAGRYHLGTWAPG

-285 LTWCS
+285 LPWCS

-304 GARILVRQDRHG
+304 GARVLLRQDRHG

-327 AELTPVPTPEGSILD
+327 RELTPVPTPEGSVLD
-342 AAPAADGDV
+342 ASPAADGEV

-365 SLSGTPLPGQSQWR
+365 SLSGAPLPGQSQWR

-394 DGPLHTLVTTPA
+394 DGPVHTFVTTPA
-406 DRPAPHPLVL
+406 DRPAPYPLVF

-455 GPRWRSAHSEGVGH
+455 GPRWRSAYSEGVGH

-502 YLTLLAMGTRPDLW
+502 YLTLLAMGTRPELW

-525 ADCATAFRHSTPAL
+525 ADCVTAFRHSTPAL
-539 QALDSALF
+539 QALDTALF
-547 GGTPDQVPEAYA
+547 GGTPEQVPDAYA
-559 HASPST
+559 HASPSS

-576 VAARRDAKCPP
+576 VAARQDAKCPP

-593 LDVLRAAGVAHE
+593 LAVLRAGGVAHD
-605 LMWLDS
+605 LMWLES

-622 AVITRSLRFLG
+622 AVIRRSLRFLG
-633 RGLPQAPVRA
+633 RGLPSAPAPA

>member
-1 MTRTRPPRATRTYG
+1 MTPAPPKAATRTYG
-15 VYRPVLPVTSPRNP
+15 VYRPVLPVVSPRHP

-44 FTWDRSLGTARQL
+44 FTWDRSSGAERQL
-57 TDRPHGTLLC
+57 TNRPHGTLLC

-73 AVWWFDEDRD
+73 VVWWFDEDRG
-83 GSGGWRTQDFD
+83 GSGGWRTQDFH
-94 GGPDRPALHGVP
+94 GGPDRHALLGVP
-106 TGRPAGLALAAGG
+106 YGRPAGLALTAGG
-119 AVAVGIRGSEG
+119 TVAVGIRTAEG
-130 FCVHLGRRGGA
+130 LTVHMGRRGGTGTA
-141 ATQVLR
+141 VLH

-159 DGSLLAISGPAHST
+159 DGGLLAVSGPARSD
-173 RAVTLLAPDGTT
+173 RAVTLLTPDGTT
-185 VAVLS
+185 LAVLS
-190 GAEERTWALGFA
+190 GARERTWALGFA
-202 PARAPL
+202 PA
-208 SGTPP
+208 SE
-213 LPGTPLLPGPPLI
+213 
-226 PGPPLMPGTA
+226 
-236 LLPGPPPLPGSGPLP
+236 PLP
-251 GPAPTPGSPLLLVLR
+251 GPSPLPGRSPVPDPGPPSGRSPLPDPGPSSGPKPFSGPDPGPGRPLLLVMR

-285 LTWCS
+285 LPWCS

-304 GARILVRQDRHG
+304 GGRVLLRQDRHG

-327 AELTPVPTPEGSILD
+327 QELTPVPTPEGSILD
-342 AAPAADGDV
+342 ASPAADGDV

-365 SLSGTPLPGQSQWR
+365 SLSGAPLPGQSQWR
-379 LPRFGRRQDLWTPGP
+379 LPRFGHRQDLWTPGP
-394 DGPLHTLVTTPA
+394 DGPVHTFVTTPA
-406 DRPAPHPLVL
+406 DRPAPHPLVF

-455 GPRWRSAHSEGVGH
+455 GPRWRSAFSEGVGH

-516 DVGVAVKPL
+516 NVGVAVKPL
-525 ADCATAFRHSTPAL
+525 ADCVTAFRHSTPAL
-539 QALDSALF
+539 QALDTELF
-547 GGTPDQVPEAYA
+547 GGTPDQVPDAYA
-559 HASPST
+559 HASPSS

-587 EQVEAY
+587 EQIEAY
-593 LDVLRAAGVAHE
+593 LAVLRAGGVAHE

-622 AVITRSLRFLG
+622 AVIRRSLRFLG
-633 RGLPQAPVRA
+633 RGLPSASAPA
-643 EPSPHPERR
+643 EPPPHPERR

>member
-1 MTRTRPPRATRTYG
+1 MTPAPPKAAARTYG
-15 VYRPVLPVTSPRNP
+15 VYRPVLPVTSPRSP

-44 FTWDRSLGTARQL
+44 FTWDRSTGAGRQL

-67 AIDDDE
+67 AVDEDE
-73 AVWWFDEDRD
+73 AVWWFDEDRG

-94 GGPDRPALHGVP
+94 GGPDRPALSGVP
-106 TGRPAGLALAAGG
+106 YGRPAGLALAAGG
-119 AVAVGIRGSEG
+119 RVAVGIRGPGGLS
-130 FCVHLGRRGGA
+130 VHTGRRGGT
-141 ATQVLR
+141 ATPVLR
-147 TTEPGTLCDLAP
+147 TTDSGTLCGLAP
-159 DGSLLAISGPAHST
+159 DGSLLAVSGPAHSA
-173 RAVTLLAPDGTT
+173 RAVTLLSPDGTT

-190 GAEERTWALGFA
+190 GAAEPTWALGFA
-202 PARAPL
+202 PLPAPL
-208 SGTPP
+208 PTST
-213 LPGTPLLPGPPLI
+213 
-226 PGPPLMPGTA
+226 
-236 LLPGPPPLPGSGPLP
+236 PLP
-251 GPAPTPGSPLLLVLR
+251 GPAASSAHPLLLVMR

-285 LTWCS
+285 LPWCS

-304 GARILVRQDRHG
+304 GARVLLRQDRHG

-327 AELTPVPTPEGSILD
+327 HELTPVPTPEGSILD
-342 AAPAADGDV
+342 ASPAADGDV

-365 SLSGTPLPGQSQWR
+365 SLSGAPLPGQSQWR
-379 LPRFGRRQDLWTPGP
+379 LPRFGRRRDLWTPGP
-394 DGPLHTLVTTPA
+394 DGPVHTLVTTPA
-406 DRPAPHPLVL
+406 DRPAPYPLVF

-455 GPRWRSAHSEGVGH
+455 GPRWRSAYSEGVGH

-502 YLTLLAMGTRPDLW
+502 YLTLLAMGTHPGLW
-516 DVGVAVKPL
+516 NAGVAVKPL
-525 ADCATAFRHSTPAL
+525 ADCVTAFRHSTPAL
-539 QALDSALF
+539 QALDTALF
-547 GGTPDQVPEAYA
+547 GGTPDEVPEAYA
-559 HASPST
+559 HASPSS

-576 VAARRDAKCPP
+576 IAARRDAKCPP

-593 LDVLRAAGVAHE
+593 LDVLRAGGVAHE

-622 AVITRSLRFLG
+622 AVIRRSLRFLG
-633 RGLPQAPVRA
+633 RGLPAAPARA
-643 EPSPHPERR
+643 EPSSHPEGR

>member
-1 MTRTRPPRATRTYG
+1 MTPAPPKAAARTYG
-15 VYRPVLPVTSPRNP
+15 VYRPVLPVAGPRHP

-44 FTWDRSLGTARQL
+44 FTWDRSTGVGRQL

-67 AIDDDE
+67 AIDEDD
-73 AVWWFDEDRD
+73 AVWWFDEDPG

-94 GGPDRPALHGVP
+94 GGPDRPALTGVP
-106 TGRPAGLALAAGG
+106 YGRPAGLALAAGG
-119 AVAVGIRGSEG
+119 MVAVGIRGPEG
-130 FCVHLGRRGGA
+130 LGIHVGRRGGT
-141 ATQVLR
+141 ATSVLH
-147 TTEPGTLCDLAP
+147 TTESGTLCDLAP
-159 DGSLLAISGPAHST
+159 DGGLLAVSGPAHSA
-173 RAVTLLAPDGTT
+173 RAVTLLRPDGTT
-185 VAVLS
+185 AAVLS
-190 GAEERTWALGFA
+190 GTGERTWALGFA
-202 PARAPL
+202 PALAPL
-208 SGTPP
+208 PDTPP
-213 LPGTPLLPGPPLI
+213 LPGSTSRPGTPPLLGSASSSGSPSSPG
-226 PGPPLMPGTA
+226 
-236 LLPGPPPLPGSGPLP
+236 
-251 GPAPTPGSPLLLVLR
+251 PTPGRTLLLVMR

-280 RGLEL
+280 RGVEL
-285 LTWCS
+285 LSWCS

-304 GARILVRQDRHG
+304 GARVLLRQDRHG

-327 AELTPVPTPEGSILD
+327 RELTPVPTPEGSILD
-342 AAPAADGDV
+342 ASPAADGDV

-365 SLSGTPLPGQSQWR
+365 SLSGAPLPGQSQWR

-394 DGPLHTLVTTPA
+394 DGPVHTFVTTPA
-406 DRPAPHPLVL
+406 DRPAPYPLVF

-455 GPRWRSAHSEGVGH
+455 GPRWRSAYSEGVGH

-477 ARAEL
+477 ARADL

-516 DVGVAVKPL
+516 NVGVAVKPL
-525 ADCATAFRHSTPAL
+525 ADCVTAFRHSTPAL
-539 QALDSALF
+539 QALDTALF
-547 GGTPDQVPEAYA
+547 GGTPDEVPEAYA
-559 HASPST
+559 HASPSS

-593 LDVLRAAGVAHE
+593 LEVLRAGGVAHE

-622 AVITRSLRFLG
+622 AVIRRSLRFLG
-633 RGLPQAPVRA
+633 RGLPPAPERA

>member
-1 MTRTRPPRATRTYG
+1 MTPPRPTAATRTYG

-29 DRMVYTGDADGRCEI
+29 DRMVYTGDAEGRCEI
-44 FTWDRSLGTARQL
+44 FTWDRSNRTGRQL

-67 AIDDDE
+67 AIDEDE
-73 AVWWFDEDRD
+73 AVWWFDEDPA

-94 GGPDRPALHGVP
+94 GGPDRPALAGVP
-106 TGRPAGLALAAGG
+106 SGRPAGLALAAGG
-119 AVAVGIRGSEG
+119 LVAVGIRTPEG
-130 FCVHLGRRGGA
+130 LGVHLGRRGGTA
-141 ATQVLR
+141 ASVLCAKGS
-147 TTEPGTLCDLAP
+147 GTLCDLAP
-159 DGSLLAISGPAHST
+159 DGGLLAVSGPAHSD
-173 RAVTLLAPDGTT
+173 RAVTLLTPDGTT

-190 GAEERTWALGFA
+190 GTTERTWALGFA
-202 PARAPL
+202 PTGAPL
-208 SGTPP
+208 AGTPP
-213 LPGTPLLPGPPLI
+213 LPGPTPFPDAPTTPGPMPS
-226 PGPPLMPGTA
+226 PGPE
-236 LLPGPPPLPGSGPLP
+236 
-251 GPAPTPGSPLLLVLR
+251 PTPGRTLLLVLR
-266 ERAGRYHLGTWAPG
+266 ERAGRYHLGTWAPD

-285 LTWCS
+285 LPWCS

-304 GARILVRQDRHG
+304 RTRILLRQDRHG

-327 AELTPVPTPEGSILD
+327 GELTPVPTPEGSILD

-365 SLSGTPLPGQSQWR
+365 SLSGTPLPGQSRWR

-394 DGPLHTLVTTPA
+394 DGPVHTLVTTPA

-455 GPRWRSAHSEGVGH
+455 GPRWRSAYTEGVGH

-482 LDRGIGRE
+482 LARGIGRE

-516 DVGVAVKPL
+516 DAGVAVKPL

-539 QALDSALF
+539 QALDSRLF
-547 GGTPDQVPEAYA
+547 GGTADEVPDAYT

-622 AVITRSLRFLG
+622 AVIRRSLRFLG
-633 RGLPQAPVRA
+633 RGLPSAPARA